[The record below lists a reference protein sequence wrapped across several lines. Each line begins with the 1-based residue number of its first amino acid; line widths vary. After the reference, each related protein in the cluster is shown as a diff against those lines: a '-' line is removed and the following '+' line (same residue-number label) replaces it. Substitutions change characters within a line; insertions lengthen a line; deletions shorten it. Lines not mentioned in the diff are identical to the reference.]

1 MRVVCVDGNESG
13 LANTVALCRQHPAVG
28 DVIGLKDARETLEW
42 FKTNRADLLL
52 LDIDLSDMNGIELA
66 AKLREQYPSLA
77 IIFVTADSRHALES
91 YSVHPFSYLLKP
103 LDGVTL
109 EKQIKEYLRFRF
121 GMEVPHISAHTFGNF
136 EIMVDGSA
144 VHFERLKSKE
154 LLALLIDRR
163 GGGISRR
170 QAFMEM
176 FEDRDYDAKAQ
187 RYFNVIVSSLRDTLK
202 SAGIDELSEMNAGI
216 LRIRPELLDCDLYRY
231 IRSDPQTM
239 SEFQGM
245 YMYGY
250 SWAETAEGLTY
261 LM

>member
-1 MRVVCVDGNESG
+1 MRVVCVDGNRDD
-13 LANTVALCRQHPAVG
+13 LDYMVTLCKEQRSFG
-28 DVIGLKDARETLEW
+28 DVIGLKDAQETLEW

-52 LDIDLSDMNGIELA
+52 LDVDLSDMNGIELA

-77 IIFVTADSRHALES
+77 MIFVTADPRYAMEA
-91 YSVHPFSYLLKP
+91 YSAHPFSYLLKP

-109 EKQIKEYLRFRF
+109 EKQIQEYLRFRS

-176 FEDRDYDAKAQ
+176 FEDRDYDVKAQ

-202 SAGIDELSEMNAGI
+202 SAGIDEIFEMNAGI
-216 LRIRPELLDCDLYRY
+216 LRIRPELLDCDLFRY
-231 IRSDPQTM
+231 IRNDPQTM

-250 SWAETAEGLTY
+250 SWAEAAEGLTY